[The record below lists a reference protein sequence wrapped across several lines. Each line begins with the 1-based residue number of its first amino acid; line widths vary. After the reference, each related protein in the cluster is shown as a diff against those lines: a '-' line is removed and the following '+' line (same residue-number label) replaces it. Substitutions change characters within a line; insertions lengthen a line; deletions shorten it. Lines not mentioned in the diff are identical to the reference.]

1 MATNPSVHD
10 RLKSNSSQI
19 FGSPDVRVGVATPK
33 GYLRDD
39 LADAFARYLAVP
51 AATSATTSKSLVNA
65 ANDPAPRTLDV
76 ADAETVETPWDYADV
91 ADVAL
96 DGDEAAS

>member
-1 MATNPSVHD
+1 MSPKRAAP
-10 RLKSNSSQI
+10 KSI
-19 FGSPDVRVGVATPK
+19 RIGDATPK

-39 LADAFARYLAVP
+39 LADAFARYLAAP

-65 ANDPAPRTLDV
+65 SIGPPPRALDV
-76 ADAETVETPWDYADV
+76 ADAENEETSWDYADV

-96 DGDEAAS
+96 DSDEAAS